1 MEVNMKNTKN
11 RKPFY
16 GYYGLINIHIII
28 ALCIILGIFVALF
41 WRLIG
46 IIVVCFGL
54 YNLLMY
60 WMSMYFATKH
70 DPYAYDLSKILKLR
84 GDEQVLDVGCGLG
97 KATIGVAKLLKEG
110 KVVGIDIWNKMD
122 IINVSPKL
130 AYRNAEIEGVRNKVE
145 FKTGNALAIPFPDD
159 TFDLVVAASL
169 LVSFWRE
176 PKRIQCLKEI
186 FRVLRPSGKLLVM
199 EIPRGLLMLLTCP
212 LMSWKFLPKSYWIN
226 LLNKAGL

>member
-1 MEVNMKNTKN
+1 M
-11 RKPFY
+11 
-16 GYYGLINIHIII
+16 YYPWHFG
-28 ALCIILGIFVALF
+28 CLF

-60 WMSMYFATKH
+60 WMNMYFATKH

-110 KVVGIDIWNKMD
+110 KAVGIDIWDKKD
-122 IINVSPKL
+122 IINVSPEL

-145 FKTGNALAIPFPDD
+145 FKTGNALAIPFPDN

-169 LVSFWRE
+169 LVSFWKE

-186 FRVLRPSGKLLVM
+186 FRVLRPGGKLLVM

-212 LMSWKFLPKSYWIN
+212 LMS
-226 LLNKAGL
+226 